1 MRRRLTPIAAMLA
14 AATALS
20 CSDLPLDDDGG
31 AGGAFD
37 IGVSSGTTP
46 NYSWGGGPAFE
57 VSVVRTSNQ
66 TVLVWGIAAPSQN
79 LSSPVR
85 HGTTPSG
92 AVQLANREPTL
103 SPGTQYRVT
112 VKLANGDQAFRDFR
126 P

>member
-1 MRRRLTPIAAMLA
+1 MHRRFASAVAMLA
-14 AATALS
+14 AAAALS
-20 CSDLPLDDDGG
+20 CTDLPLDEGG
-31 AGGAFD
+31 GSGGDFD

-46 NYSWGGGPAFE
+46 SYSWSGGNAFE
-57 VSVVRTSNQ
+57 VSVVRTSDQ
-66 TVLVWGIAAPSQN
+66 TVIVWGVASTAQN

-92 AVQLANREPTL
+92 AVQLANREPAL

-112 VKLANGDQAFRDFR
+112 VKLANGDRAFRDFR